1 MPVVDIRGDDLS
13 ETEEESDEYFL
24 SFETEDN
31 TSGFDYD
38 IYDFTSAYDT
48 NSWWQDC
55 VIRTGEVIDV
65 IDQKCHLQFQ
75 NLKSLHHQTLLQSRK
90 DRPLECQQREF

>member
-1 MPVVDIRGDDLS
+1 MAIPVVDIRGDDLS

-38 IYDFTSAYDT
+38 TYDFTSAYDT
-48 NSWWQDC
+48 NS
-55 VIRTGEVIDV
+55 
-65 IDQKCHLQFQ
+65 
-75 NLKSLHHQTLLQSRK
+75 
-90 DRPLECQQREF
+90 